1 MRIQGRLKTVL
12 GFFDE
17 FGFQIHCAAVDF
29 AADVVVALLQAYA
42 FDFGALFDDHRTA
55 FDFQVFNQY
64 HGVSVLQNRAVGIF
78 DIQAFIGG
86 RCFGF
91 VPFVGAFG
99 ADILSAVFVGVFRLA
114 LRAGGNDMVCFLIV
128 F

>member
-1 MRIQGRLKTVL
+1 MVL

-55 FDFQVFNQY
+55 FDFQVFNQH
-64 HGVSVLQNRAVGIF
+64 HGVAVLQNRAVGIF
-78 DIQAFIGG
+78 DI
-86 RCFGF
+86 
-91 VPFVGAFG
+91 
-99 ADILSAVFVGVFRLA
+99 
-114 LRAGGNDMVCFLIV
+114 
-128 F
+128 